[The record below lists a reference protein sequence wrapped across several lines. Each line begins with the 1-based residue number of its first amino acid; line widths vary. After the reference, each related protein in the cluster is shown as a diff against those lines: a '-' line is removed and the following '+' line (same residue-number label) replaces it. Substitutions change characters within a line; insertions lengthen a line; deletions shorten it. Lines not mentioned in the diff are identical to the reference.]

1 LLHFGVTYGR
11 RPRLHL
17 TMFAA
22 AGRLCPHWT
31 VPLPRPVFLHDWLV
45 TERHVLFIL
54 HPGLIPLRGVAA
66 MLLGWRSPADV
77 LRWEPALGNLV
88 LVLDRAGP
96 SPPLLLE
103 AEAAWM
109 WHALNAYDAHGEI
122 IADFLGAP
130 EIVGLGHPEAPFFAV
145 MRGHAP
151 APPAPEAR
159 ARVRRYVINPATR
172 TLREDVLAADDG
184 YEMPVVNPHL
194 SCHRHRYGYCARHGQ
209 AGWLWS
215 SVARV
220 DTQTGLVTGYDFGPG
235 HYCSEPVFVPQPG
248 VVYEAGAAA
257 EPGWLLTVVSHAATR
272 RSSLAVLAAE
282 QVGSRPRR
290 MGALNAPCSAE
301 LPRVLVR

>member
-1 LLHFGVTYGR
+1 VFT
-11 RPRLHL
+11 
-17 TMFAA
+17 A
-22 AGRLCPHWT
+22 AGRLRAHWT
-31 VPLPRPVFLHDWLV
+31 VPLPRPVFLHDWFI
-45 TERHVLFIL
+45 TERHCVFIL
-54 HPGLIPLRGVAA
+54 HPGLTPLRGVAA

-77 LRWEPALGNLV
+77 LRWQPALGNLV

-96 SPPLLLE
+96 STPLRLE

-109 WHALNAYDAHGEI
+109 WHALNAYEAHGEI

-130 EIVGLGHPEAPFFAV
+130 EMGGLGHPDAPFFAV

-159 ARVRRYVINPATR
+159 ARVRRYVINLAAR
-172 TLREDVLAADDG
+172 TLREDVIAADDG

-194 SCHRHRYGYCARHGQ
+194 SCHRHRYGYCTRHGQ

-220 DTQTGLVTGYDFGPG
+220 DTQTGLVTSYDFGPG

-248 VVYEAGAAA
+248 VVYEAGAAV
-257 EPGWLLTVVSHAATR
+257 EPGWLLTVVYHAATHH
-272 RSSLAVLAAE
+272 SSLAILAAE
-282 QVGSRPRR
+282 QVAAGPVAWVHLTHHVPLSFHGSWH
-290 MGALNAPCSAE
+290 AE
-301 LPRVLVR
+301 T